1 MKLRLKKPS
10 LTQSPTFASVIIVDT
25 VKLLITLQNKVVD
38 AFYIQD
44 YPELIGTYVLQ
55 RGKSLRISQY
65 SNNVENATFTKD
77 EDKQKKLK
85 I

>member
-25 VKLLITLQNKVVD
+25 VKLLITLQIEVVD

-65 SNNVENATFTKD
+65 SNVENATFTKD